1 VRARRSLGVWAA
13 ITSLLLL
20 YGTSSFAQTPANL
33 DEIPIERCDV
43 LPVVRV
49 TVAGQSMRFLLD
61 TGATTILNLKAFS
74 SGTARKIH
82 IDSWQG
88 PAATSAREVTLPD
101 FQLGSHSLHDLKLPA
116 IDLSPI
122 GKACAGEIDGI
133 LGVDLLD
140 RMGVTIDLQRKVAAL
155 PAPASDPKAMYE
167 DMEGA
172 MHHCT
177 MAFNEGRAKEL
188 EDCFDPEMVLYTPDG
203 EFRGRKEVMRYLSE
217 RYFKYAPQLKFEMT
231 PHHLR
236 GFGNALWY
244 SYDYRIDSPAQH
256 VAGHGMA
263 MCHRE
268 AGVWRILNMHNSLTL
283 PAPEKP
289 SSSKQKSS
297 PGSSN

>member
-1 VRARRSLGVWAA
+1 MRVRRSLGVLAA
-13 ITSLLLL
+13 AAAMLSSLVCAPLRAQ
-20 YGTSSFAQTPANL
+20 SSN
-33 DEIPIERCDV
+33 DEIPIERCDI

-49 TVAGQSMRFLLD
+49 TVASQPMRFLLD
-61 TGATTILNLKAFS
+61 TGATTMLNLKAFS
-74 SGTARKIH
+74 SGTAKKIH

-88 PAATSAREVTLPD
+88 QAATSAREVTLPD
-101 FQLGSHSLHDLKLPA
+101 FQLGSHTLHNLKLPA

-155 PAPASDPKAMYE
+155 HCEPSDTKAMYE

-177 MAFNEGRAKEL
+177 LAFNEGRAKEL

-203 EFRGRKEVMRYLSE
+203 EFRGRPQVMHYLGE
-217 RYFKYAPQLKFEMT
+217 RYFKYAPNVRFEMT
-231 PHHLR
+231 THDMR
-236 GFGNALWY
+236 GFGDALWY
-244 SYDYRIDSPAQH
+244 SYDYSIDSPAEH
-256 VAGHGMA
+256 HAGHGMA

-268 AGVWRILNMHNSLTL
+268 AGVWRILNMHNSHTVQVTAQ
-283 PAPEKP
+283 PGTP
-289 SSSKQKSS
+289 SH
-297 PGSSN
+297 

>member
-1 VRARRSLGVWAA
+1 VSF
-13 ITSLLLL
+13 SLLWLAPAP
-20 YGTSSFAQTPANL
+20 AQTQGSPN
-33 DEIPIERCDV
+33 EIPIERCDV

-74 SGTARKIH
+74 SGTAKKIH

-88 PAATSAREVTLPD
+88 PAATSAREITLPD

-155 PAPASDPKAMYE
+155 SAPASDPKAMYE

-177 MAFNEGRAKEL
+177 MAFNEGCAKEL

-217 RYFKYAPQLKFEMT
+217 RYFKYAPKVRFEMT
-231 PHHLR
+231 THDLR
-236 GFGNALWY
+236 GFGDALWY
-244 SYDYRIDSPAQH
+244 SYDYTIDSPADH
-256 VAGHGMA
+256 RAGHGMA

-283 PAPEKP
+283 PASE
-289 SSSKQKSS
+289 SSSPSTGKSPTVAPS
-297 PGSSN
+297 PPF

>member
-1 VRARRSLGVWAA
+1 MWLRRSLGVQAA
-13 ITSLLLL
+13 MAAMLLSVVCTPLRAQ
-20 YGTSSFAQTPANL
+20 SSN

-49 TVAGQSMRFLLD
+49 TVAGQPMRFLLD

-74 SGTARKIH
+74 SGTARKVH

-88 PAATSAREVTLPD
+88 QAATSAREVTLPD
-101 FQLGSHSLHDLKLPA
+101 FQLGSHTLHNLKLPA

-155 PAPASDPKAMYE
+155 HSTPSDTKALYE

-177 MAFNEGRAKEL
+177 LAFNEGRAKEL

-203 EFRGRKEVMRYLSE
+203 EFRGRQQVMHYLSE
-217 RYFKYAPQLKFEMT
+217 RYFKYAPNLRFEMT
-231 PHHLR
+231 THDMR
-236 GFGNALWY
+236 GFGDALWY
-244 SYDYRIDSPAQH
+244 SYDYGIDSPGEH
-256 VAGHGMA
+256 RAGHGMA

-268 AGVWRILNMHNSLTL
+268 AGVWRILNMHNSLTIPAQ
-283 PAPEKP
+283 PAP
-289 SSSKQKSS
+289 
-297 PGSSN
+297 GSTNHP

>member
-1 VRARRSLGVWAA
+1 MWLRRSLGVQAA
-13 ITSLLLL
+13 MAAMLLSVVCAPLRAQ
-20 YGTSSFAQTPANL
+20 SSN

-49 TVAGQSMRFLLD
+49 TVAGQPMRFLLD

-74 SGTARKIH
+74 SGTARKVH

-88 PAATSAREVTLPD
+88 QAATSAREVTLPD
-101 FQLGSHSLHDLKLPA
+101 FQLGSHTLHNLKLPA

-155 PAPASDPKAMYE
+155 HSTPSDTKALYE

-177 MAFNEGRAKEL
+177 LAFNEGRAKEL

-203 EFRGRKEVMRYLSE
+203 EFRGRQQVMHYLSE
-217 RYFKYAPQLKFEMT
+217 RYFKYAPNLRFEMT
-231 PHHLR
+231 THDMR
-236 GFGNALWY
+236 GFGDALWY
-244 SYDYRIDSPAQH
+244 SYDYGIDSPGEH
-256 VAGHGMA
+256 RAGHGMA

-268 AGVWRILNMHNSLTL
+268 AGVWRILNMHNSLTIPAQ
-283 PAPEKP
+283 PAP
-289 SSSKQKSS
+289 
-297 PGSSN
+297 GSTNHP